1 MERSRGRAET
11 RTSST
16 SKSAS
21 DSGRVTEL
29 RAITPTVARRL
40 AITGQQ
46 LAGPGHA
53 LDRGGIMDVAR
64 SIGCLQLDPISV
76 VARSHQLVLWS
87 RLGPYDLADLDAL
100 LWEERRLF
108 EFWAHRASIVLT
120 EHYPIHRLLMR
131 GYPRGV
137 STHRIRTRLWLEE
150 NRALKREVLARLRSE
165 GPLPARAFEHRSARG
180 WESGG
185 WTSGRNVSR
194 MLDVLWIQGR
204 IMVARR
210 QGIQK
215 VWDLTERVL
224 PPWTPRE
231 RLSDR
236 EITRRA
242 AQISLR
248 ALGIAQPGH
257 IGNHFTI
264 GRYPGFASVL
274 AEHERNGTFERVRI
288 AGDGIELP
296 GPWFVHSEDLPLLAA
311 LERGEWEPRTT
322 LLSPFD
328 NLITD
333 RARTE
338 LMFDF
343 YFRMEIYVP
352 QAQRKFG
359 YYALPILH
367 GDRLIGQVDPAMDRG
382 RGRLVVKAV
391 HSEPGA
397 PKNAGRAVAGAVASL
412 GEFLGAREIEYSS
425 AVPEAWRRV
434 LR

>member
-1 MERSRGRAET
+1 
-11 RTSST
+11 
-16 SKSAS
+16 
-21 DSGRVTEL
+21 VTEL
-29 RAITPTVARRL
+29 RTITPTVARRL

-46 LAGPGHA
+46 LAGPRHA
-53 LDRGGIMDVAR
+53 ADREGIMDVTR

-131 GYPRGV
+131 GYPRGD
-137 STHRIRTRLWLEE
+137 STHRTRTQIWLEE
-150 NRALKREVLARLRSE
+150 NRALKREVLARLRRE
-165 GPLPARAFEHRSARG
+165 GPLLARAFEDRSARG

-194 MLDVLWIQGR
+194 MLDVLWIQGT
-204 IMVARR
+204 IMVAGR

-215 VWDLTERVL
+215 VWDLRERVL
-224 PPWTPRE
+224 PRWTPKE

-236 EITRRA
+236 EITRRS

-248 ALGIAQPGH
+248 ALGIAQPRH
-257 IGNHFTI
+257 IENHFTI
-264 GRYPGFASVL
+264 GRYPRFASVL
-274 AEHERNGTFERVRI
+274 AERESSGTFERVRI
-288 AGDGIELP
+288 AGDGTELP
-296 GPWFVHSEDLPLLAA
+296 GPWFVHSEDLPLLDRLA
-311 LERGEWEPRTT
+311 RGEWEPRTT

-338 LMFDF
+338 LLFDF

-352 QAQRKFG
+352 QARRKFG

-391 HSEPGA
+391 HAEPGA
-397 PKNAGRAVAGAVASL
+397 PKNAGRAVARAVESL
-412 GEFLGAREIEYSS
+412 GLFLGANEIEYSGQI
-425 AVPEAWRRV
+425 PEVWRDA